1 MKAIQGRIERP
12 GEVAKKLQRQRL
24 EEDRKNERRELI
36 AALKDVLVWQAT
48 FERGECRRGE
58 LEQAI
63 TDAKAL
69 LEKIGEPLV
78 IEGE

>member
-36 AALKDVLVWQAT
+36 AALKDVLVWQET